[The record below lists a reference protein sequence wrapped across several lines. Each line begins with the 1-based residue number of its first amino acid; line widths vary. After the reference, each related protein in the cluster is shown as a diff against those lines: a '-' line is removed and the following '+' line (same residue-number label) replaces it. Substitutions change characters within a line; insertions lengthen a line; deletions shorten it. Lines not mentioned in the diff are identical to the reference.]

1 MQGLAIVVNTTA
13 EQEKR
18 LEALLPWHRGHTD
31 RDGKH
36 PHMEHKRYAGM
47 SDKHPCKRTG

>member
-18 LEALLPWHRGHTD
+18 LEALLPGIGDIQT
-31 RDGKH
+31 G
-36 PHMEHKRYAGM
+36 MENIRIANGTQAI
-47 SDKHPCKRTG
+47 CWNV